1 MLEIFEI
8 SMLSLIVGIN
18 FFSLAFL
25 IVVLCSHY
33 VKGMPNPTMKIAT
46 LGWLAGLGSISFGV
60 FSFANFSLFTNKL
73 SYLDDWS
80 HGGTYARFF
89 LLYGAFLFRFSVF
102 GAVIERGIATFM
114 IKTYTRYI
122 LRILQLIAYYRFNLT
137 KIKLTGMVFF
147 IDSVSFTI
155 CLLIRYY
162 NRKLRRR
169 RLSIELSLAER
180 YQVNE
185 NIRFLHVILPSA
197 LANWFYQSLLASA
210 SIIDALGITIPFNNR
225 MLSTHLGYTVLV
237 VLSLFI
243 PSITDG
249 TLVQKLACFAPALKE
264 RLFTVIVHPSRNVVN
279 KPDTDVYFNAY
290 QKSWNTP
297 K

>member
-1 MLEIFEI
+1 
-8 SMLSLIVGIN
+8 
-18 FFSLAFL
+18 
-25 IVVLCSHY
+25 
-33 VKGMPNPTMKIAT
+33 MKIAT
-46 LGWLAGLGSISFGV
+46 LGWLIGLGSISFGV
-60 FSFANFSLFTNKL
+60 FSFANYSLFMNDL
-73 SYLDDWS
+73 SYVDNWS

-102 GAVIERGIATFM
+102 GAVIERGITTFM
-114 IKTYTRYI
+114 IKRYTKCI
-122 LRILQLIAYYRFNLT
+122 LQSIIMCLFLIICPILQLIAYYRFNLT
-137 KIKLTGMVFF
+137 KIKLTGMVLS
-147 IDSVSFTI
+147 IDTVSFTI
-155 CLLIRYY
+155 CLLIRCY

-197 LANWFYQSLLASA
+197 LANWFYQSFLATA
-210 SIIDALGITIPFNNR
+210 SIIDASGITIPFNNR
-225 MLSTHLGYTVLV
+225 MLSTHLGYTILV

-243 PSITDG
+243 PSISDG
-249 TLVQKLACFAPALKE
+249 TLLQKLTCFTPALKE
-264 RLFTVIVHPSRNVVN
+264 KLFTVIVHPSRNVVN